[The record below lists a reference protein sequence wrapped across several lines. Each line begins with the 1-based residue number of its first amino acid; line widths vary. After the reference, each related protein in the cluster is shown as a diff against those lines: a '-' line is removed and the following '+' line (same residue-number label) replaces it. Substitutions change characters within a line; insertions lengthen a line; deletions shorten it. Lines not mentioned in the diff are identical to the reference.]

1 MIDFIKCLAI
11 SVCSLLLFFFLMDYY
26 CLKQTVRSQGRIQA
40 QLITEQRPLVT
51 IPGKYTYVGVKD
63 RELIIVEDKNQ

>member
-63 RELIIVEDKNQ
+63 RELVIVEDKNQ